1 MDAGIIIQVV
11 LLLVGFVFLIKGSD
25 FFVDGASSIASILK
39 IPTIIVGLTIVAFGT
54 SAPEAAVSIT
64 SSLTGNNAMAVSN
77 VIGSNLFNILMVIGV
92 SALLSDLLMEK
103 SVLNKDLPFL
113 VGITILFT
121 IFLFIGWDISS
132 IEGII
137 LLLILVA
144 YLAYLIINARKSKD
158 ANEVEKPKFSL
169 PKSIIFI
176 IIGLAGIILGG
187 DLVVDSASYI
197 AMALGMSETLVG
209 LTIVAIGT
217 SLPELVTSLTALK
230 KGENQLVIGNVIGSN
245 IFNILFVLGASSAIS
260 AIPINSGMLTDIIF
274 MIIVTILCFIFGK
287 TQDKYDK
294 KRGYNISCIIRCLHD
309 FCNYEK
315 LILLIHKP
323 YKYLMK
329 LVHHKLHIH
338 LGLWICHFQMSIFF

>member
-1 MDAGIIIQVV
+1 MDASIIIQVV
-11 LLLVGFVFLIKGSD
+11 LLIIGFVFLIKGSD
-25 FFVDGASSIASILK
+25 FFVDGASSIASLLK

-92 SALLSDLLMEK
+92 SALLGDLLMEK

-113 VGITILFT
+113 VAITILFAAF
-121 IFLFIGWDISS
+121 ILIGWNITN

-137 LLLILVA
+137 LLIILIA
-144 YLAYLIINARKSKD
+144 YILYLIHSSKKSAD
-158 ANEVEKPKFSL
+158 ANKVEKAKLSL

-176 IIGLAGIILGG
+176 VIGLAGIILGG
-187 DLVVDSASYI
+187 DLVVNSASDI

-260 AIPINSGMLTDIIF
+260 AIPLDSSLLIDVVFMLA
-274 MIIVTILCFIFGK
+274 VTILCFIFGK
-287 TQDKYDK
+287 TQEKYDK
-294 KRGYNISCIIRCLHD
+294 KEGIILVAL
-309 FCNYEK
+309 FIVYMAFA
-315 LILLIHKP
+315 ILRN
-323 YKYLMK
+323 
-329 LVHHKLHIH
+329 
-338 LGLWICHFQMSIFF
+338 

>member
-11 LLLVGFVFLIKGSD
+11 LLLVGFLFLIKGSD

-64 SSLTGNNAMAVSN
+64 SSLAGNNAMAVSN
-77 VIGSNLFNILMVIGV
+77 VIGSNLFNMLMVIGV
-92 SALLSDLLMEK
+92 SALLGDLLMEK
-103 SVLNKDLPFL
+103 KVLDKDLPFL
-113 VGITILFT
+113 VGITVLWAV
-121 IFLFIGWDISS
+121 FIIVGWDVTN

-144 YLAYLIINARKSKD
+144 YIVLLIRGARKSSD
-158 ANEVEKPKFSL
+158 ANEVEKPKLTL
-169 PKSIIFI
+169 PKSIIFML
-176 IIGLAGIILGG
+176 IGLAGIIIGG
-187 DLVVDSASYI
+187 DLVVDSASAI
-197 AMALGMSETLVG
+197 AIAFGMSETLVG

-260 AIPINSGMLTDIIF
+260 AIPLDSSLLTDVLF
-274 MIIVTILCFIFGK
+274 MLGVTILCFIFGK
-287 TQDKYDK
+287 TQEKYDK
-294 KRGYNISCIIRCLHD
+294 KEGIILVTL
-309 FCNYEK
+309 FVVYMAFA
-315 LILLIHKP
+315 ILRN
-323 YKYLMK
+323 
-329 LVHHKLHIH
+329 
-338 LGLWICHFQMSIFF
+338 